1 MGPAAGPTFAEVA
14 VSRLG
19 SVWMKR
25 SVSDS
30 GGPSLYHPL
39 SSLRGRGGW
48 YNEGPPRFAR
58 RPTPAR
64 WRDHCCEPDAKSCR
78 VRWPR
83 RVGPGAGPRRGG
95 VKMGPRDFAKKI
107 PGDPQGDSP
116 ATSRELSRGFPKSC
130 ANIPLGFSGKYF
142 LERFLVKS
150 CQNVLKRFF

>member
-1 MGPAAGPTFAEVA
+1 MFFWREMGPAAGPTFAEVA
-14 VSRLG
+14 VSRPG
-19 SVWMKR
+19 RVWMKR

-95 VKMGPRDFAKKI
+95 SKWGPGNSQRKFPEI
-107 PGDPQGDSP
+107 PKETPRQLPGNCLGDSHKV
-116 ATSRELSRGFPKSC
+116 ARTFLSDFLK
-130 ANIPLGFSGKYF
+130 KYF
-142 LERFLVKS
+142 LERFLVKT
-150 CQNVLKRFF
+150 F

>member
-1 MGPAAGPTFAEVA
+1 MFQKRFSVVARQTNVVFVQEMGPAAGPTFAEVA
-14 VSRLG
+14 VSRPG
-19 SVWMKR
+19 RVWMKR

-95 VKMGPRDFAKKI
+95 VKMGPGISQRKSPEI
-107 PGDPQGDSP
+107 PKEIPRQLPGNSP
-116 ATSRELSRGFPKSC
+116 RGIFKNPRRGF
-130 ANIPLGFSGKYF
+130 L
-142 LERFLVKS
+142 
-150 CQNVLKRFF
+150 